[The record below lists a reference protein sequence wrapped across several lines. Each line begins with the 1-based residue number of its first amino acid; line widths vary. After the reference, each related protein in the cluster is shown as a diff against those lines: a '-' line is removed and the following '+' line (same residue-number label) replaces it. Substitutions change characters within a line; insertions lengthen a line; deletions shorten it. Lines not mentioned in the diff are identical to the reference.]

1 MLLYCFVASSVVLSL
16 HIVKLYA
23 YDRIGDPDRRRGIS
37 GGQRKRVNVAMELV
51 LDPSIL
57 FLDEPTTGLDSASA
71 LDLTQ
76 ALKLLAE
83 SRNLTIAAVIHQPST
98 KVLARLPTRVA

>member
-1 MLLYCFVASSVVLSL
+1 MV
-16 HIVKLYA
+16 YA
-23 YDRIGDPDRRRGIS
+23 DRIGDPDHRRGIS

-51 LDPSIL
+51 LDPSVL

-71 LDLTQ
+71 FDLTQ

-98 KVLARLPTRVA
+98 KVILFDRKHIFLTLHISLYTQILLVVL

>member
-1 MLLYCFVASSVVLSL
+1 
-16 HIVKLYA
+16 
-23 YDRIGDPDRRRGIS
+23 
-37 GGQRKRVNVAMELV
+37 MELV
-51 LDPSIL
+51 LDPSVL

-71 LDLTQ
+71 FDLTQ

-98 KVLARLPTRVA
+98 KVILFDRKHIFLTLHISLYTQILLVVL